1 MIRQSFVLIYGIL
14 ILALVICLLIA
25 RKSKKSIAPSVAMLL
40 VGLIPPVSGN
50 LLIIASTNR
59 IISTIGYYIYFLG
72 MNFVMYALLRFT
84 LDYCLLKWPNRA
96 VRNFVHGLLLV
107 DTIQYFLNPIFH
119 QAFTTEA
126 IKVGG
131 YDYYRLVP
139 FFGQVFHRVV
149 DYGIF
154 FAVLI
159 IFFVKVIKTPR
170 IYSERYSTLLITMI
184 LVGVWETFYIFSRSP
199 IDRSMIG
206 FGVFGLVVFYF
217 ALYYRPMRLLDRMLA
232 NIASDMPD
240 ALFFF
245 DAVGRCIW
253 VNESGIKLAKL
264 EKDNFEPATE
274 RLIRM
279 FKLENLKSAESIIR
293 TQYTYKAT
301 DGMHY
306 YVLEKHC
313 VSDDH
318 GRVTGSFLTIR
329 DNTEE
334 QRAFEQQQYNIHHD
348 ELTGLF
354 TREYLYDRIKKM
366 IQTNPGTEYYIVF
379 VDANNF
385 KVVNDIYG
393 AEFGDYA
400 LKVLADWVRN
410 TFAGKGVYGRIAGD
424 MFGVCVPVEKFD
436 EEQLNHDLT
445 NFVVKDGKVE
455 HPLLVHLG
463 VYKVVEPG
471 LDISV
476 MFDRARVALSTI
488 KDEFSKHI
496 AYYDDN
502 MKEKIL
508 WDQLITSQL
517 HRAMETREI
526 RPYLQPIV
534 DSAGKVVGA
543 EALVR
548 WLHPVDGLL
557 NPGSFM
563 PVFERNGLVAEV
575 DKYMWRYACEIL
587 ARWKEEG
594 RNLFISVNISPKDF
608 YFMNVA
614 DEIKSVVHEFGV
626 DPSKMR
632 VEITETAMMEDID
645 NRVKV
650 LNDLQQNGFMVEM
663 DDFGSGYSSLNML
676 KDMPVEVIKL
686 DMVFLKKSSNNHKAK
701 KILNHIVKLSDDL
714 GVTSLTE
721 GVETYDQY
729 EMLVDMGC
737 KLFQGFYFA
746 KPMPE
751 DEFDVFCLKNQ

>member
-1 MIRQSFVLIYGIL
+1 MIRQSFVIIFSIL
-14 ILALVICLLIA
+14 IAALIVCQLIA
-25 RKSKKSIAPSVAMLL
+25 RKSKKSIGKSVALL
-40 VGLIPPVSGN
+40 LTGLIPPVTGN
-50 LLIIASTNR
+50 LIIIASTNE
-59 IISTIGYYIYFLG
+59 IISKIGYYIYFLG
-72 MNFVMYALLRFT
+72 MNYVIFALLKFT
-84 LDYCLLKWPNRA
+84 LAYCLLDWPNKTIKNL
-96 VRNFVHGLLLV
+96 VYSLLTI
-107 DTIQYFLNPIFH
+107 DTIQYFFNPFFH
-119 QAFTTEA
+119 QAFSTEA
-126 IKVGG
+126 IIVEGS
-131 YDYYRLVP
+131 DYYKLIP
-139 FFGQVFHRVV
+139 YFGQIFHRIV

-159 IFFVKVIKTPR
+159 IFIVKVIRVPH

-184 LVGVWETFYIFSRSP
+184 LVGIWETFYIFSGSP

-206 FGVFGLVVFYF
+206 FGVFGLIVFYF
-217 ALYYRPMRLLDRMLA
+217 SLYYRPMRLLDRMLA

-245 DAVGRCIW
+245 DAIGRCIW
-253 VNESGIKLAKL
+253 ANEPGIKLAKL
-264 EKDNFEPATE
+264 DENNFEPATD
-274 RLIRM
+274 RLIKM
-279 FKLENLKSAESIIR
+279 FNLTNLRSSENITRSQFTSGTGENLR
-293 TQYTYKAT
+293 
-301 DGMHY
+301 HY
-306 YVLEKHC
+306 ILEKRA

-318 GRVTGSFLTIR
+318 NRINGSYLSIR

-334 QRAFEQQQYNIHHD
+334 QRAYEKQQYIARHD
-348 ELTGLF
+348 MLTGLY
-354 TREYLYDRIKKM
+354 TREYLYERIKKA
-366 IQTNPGTEYYIVF
+366 IQTNTDTEYYVVF
-379 VDANNF
+379 MDANNF
-385 KVVNDIYG
+385 KVINDIYG
-393 AEFGDYA
+393 NEFGDYA
-400 LKVLADWVRN
+400 LQRLADWVKN
-410 TFAGKGVYGRIAGD
+410 NFSDSSIYGRIAGD
-424 MFGVCVPVEKFD
+424 MFGICLPIDQFD
-436 EEQLNHDLT
+436 EEHIENELT
-445 NFVVKDGKVE
+445 NFSIKDGKLE

-463 VYKVVEPG
+463 VYKIVEPG
-471 LDISV
+471 LDVSV

-488 KDEFSKHI
+488 KDDFSKHI

-508 WDQLITSQL
+508 WDQLISSQL
-517 HRAMETREI
+517 HKALETREI

-534 DSAGKVVGA
+534 DRNGKVVGA

-557 NPGSFM
+557 NPGAFM
-563 PVFERNGLVAEV
+563 PVFERNGMIAEV

-587 ARWKEEG
+587 ARWKKEG
-594 RNLFISVNISPKDF
+594 RDLFISVNISPKDF
-608 YFMNVA
+608 YFMDVA
-614 DEIKSVVHEFGV
+614 EEIKTVVSEYDV

-632 VEITETAMMEDID
+632 VEITETAMMEDIE

-650 LNDLQQNGFMVEM
+650 LNNLQKNGFMVEM

-686 DMVFLKKSSNNHKAK
+686 DMVFLKKSNNDNKAK

-721 GVETYDQY
+721 GVETHDQY

-751 DEFDVFCLKNQ
+751 NEFDYFCVKNQ